1 MLRAGVVDLVLN
13 DRIVGP
19 WRASVCAE
27 VSGRVLEIGFGS
39 GRNLGFLGEPV
50 TEVLAVDPSDAAW
63 NLASGRIRQFA
74 RPVNRV
80 GTSAELVPL
89 PDASVDAVLSTWTMC
104 SVADLEGALAEVRRV
119 LRPGGAL
126 HFVEHS
132 LDPSPR
138 IARLQRTIQPAWG
151 RVSGGCHVDRDLPVI
166 LAKAG
171 WRIEDATSGYAAR
184 GPARPFAW
192 FVTGK
197 ARPWD
202 AAGRAGAS

>member
-1 MLRAGVVDLVLN
+1 MLRAGVVDLVLS

-19 WRASVCAE
+19 WRTSACAQ

-39 GRNLGFLGEPV
+39 GRNLGFLGDAV

-63 NLASGRIRQFA
+63 SLAATRIRAFD
-74 RPVNRV
+74 RPVSRV
-80 GTSAELVPL
+80 GTSAEEVPL
-89 PDASVDAVLSTWTMC
+89 PDDSVDSVLSTWTMC
-104 SVADLEGALAEVRRV
+104 SVAGLDRALAEVRRV

-151 RVSGGCHVDRDLPVI
+151 RVSGGCHVDRDLPAI
-166 LAKAG
+166 LAAG
-171 WRIEDATSGYAAR
+171 DWLIEDGISGYAAR

-192 FVTGK
+192 FV
-197 ARPWD
+197 
-202 AAGRAGAS
+202 AGRAQPAG